1 MFSPKP
7 ASLRRGGPM
16 FLNQTTK
23 FLAALVQSQKL
34 HVDFS
39 AIADLDKRKRTHGP
53 KLGRPERCKS
63 KPFPFWW
70 LVDTGRVPISC
81 NASIQHYPT
90 LVGLCAG
97 VPCLFLVSL
106 RFQVRLASLPKGCF
120 LGVCSHRR
128 GMKWIELQW
137 LEEEHQYRGHS
148 PKHLYMN

>member
-53 KLGRPERCKS
+53 KLGKARKMQVKTLS
-63 KPFPFWW
+63 I
-70 LVDTGRVPISC
+70 LM
-81 NASIQHYPT
+81 ASGYWESSYI
-90 LVGLCAG
+90 L
-97 VPCLFLVSL
+97 
-106 RFQVRLASLPKGCF
+106 
-120 LGVCSHRR
+120 
-128 GMKWIELQW
+128 
-137 LEEEHQYRGHS
+137 
-148 PKHLYMN
+148 